1 MRILV
6 TGSRDW
12 TDGETVEN
20 ALEAVYFASPAGEV
34 VTVVHGACPT
44 GADRIAAEWVEKVRA
59 AGWFAVQER
68 HPAKAFGRWPACGPL
83 RNRHMVSL
91 GADVCLAFLGPCTSR
106 HCQRV
111 DSHWSHGTSGCAQL
125 AKAAGIPVRP
135 FTQDG
140 GAA

>member
-20 ALEAVYFASPAGEV
+20 ALEDLYFASPAGEL
-34 VTVVHGACPT
+34 VTIVHGACPT
-44 GADRIAAEWVEKVRA
+44 GADMIAAEWVEKVRA
-59 AGWFAVQER
+59 AGWFVEQER

-83 RNRHMVSL
+83 RNRHMVGL

-106 HCQRV
+106 RCQRV
-111 DSHWSHGTSGCAQL
+111 DPHPSHGTSGCVQL
-125 AKAAGIPVRP
+125 AREAGIPVRP
-135 FTQDG
+135 FTSNG